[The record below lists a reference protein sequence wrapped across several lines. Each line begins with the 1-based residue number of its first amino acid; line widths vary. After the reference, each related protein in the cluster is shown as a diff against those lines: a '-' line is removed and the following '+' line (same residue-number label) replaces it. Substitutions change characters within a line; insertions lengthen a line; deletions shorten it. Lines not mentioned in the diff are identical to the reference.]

1 MDQRP
6 EHGRNQKESRDRI
19 NNRTGWVCPK
29 ERLAF
34 ILQRFIRRR
43 LDMVASI

>member
-6 EHGRNQKESRDRI
+6 EHGGNQKESKDRV
-19 NNRTGWVCPK
+19 NDRTGWVRPK